1 MVAFQE
7 VWEAALAVSY
17 FVTCSA
23 LSASANS
30 VNLGDA
36 GADGSISG
44 GAGAGAGGAFRCPKN
59 Y

>member
-7 VWEAALAVSY
+7 VWEAALAVSC
-17 FVTCSA
+17 FIPRNS
-23 LSASANS
+23 LSTSAN
-30 VNLGDA
+30 NTLIGDA

-44 GAGAGAGGAFRCPKN
+44 GAGAGAGGAFPSPKD